1 MRRRRNGD
9 NRPLLVVLEAFK
21 GFVQK
26 LYDARKALDASQA
39 TATAKEQAERVRA
52 AMQKLVLT
60 LGNSD
65 VMRREIDDDSL
76 SAKDVL
82 KSHMQR
88 AKSRNAMQKG
98 GFFSRLF
105 GGNKRDST
113 SGGSSKNL
121 AQKIDRAAQR
131 ESQAQR
137 AERMKH
143 VSELCALIELPLL
156 TPPSSGIL
164 PEGPRNDDKIDKLA
178 MSLRSLVANP
188 RVMLALHRSCTS
200 TNPGA
205 EPENVEAKRQL
216 VFFCNSLHNRRL
228 RRPPTLPHMK
238 SWSAFTPHYAEDVT
252 YRSRRCTRRRPR
264 TQTCSPSSDRSTP
277 TMGQPRR
284 ALPPRQPRPP
294 RLGVAPARRRP
305 TIVGSAMNIVI
316 PADMLARRSS
326 LRSDGLPSVAARASP
341 RSDCDEGSSPMG
353 GSSEGLG
360 AIAEINAER
369 PSVDGSIVAA
379 PAAALALNPEAVK
392 PGREATS
399 RAPRQRAA
407 WDRALP
413 DPSEQEHHTIA
424 GISPP
429 PSPPSQGLL
438 RPSTRRRRS
447 RRAHRRSRALPLP
460 GLAANVVGL
469 PGAGAAAGGGGRS
482 GSPLA
487 PRSGPL
493 ASSALG
499 GQLVASQERSVE
511 RSGALSGLKEGSMS
525 GRMTPGSPAPFLEH
539 SASRL
544 GQSAEIR
551 QQTGGHERRGRS
563 RAPERRGSVSSR
575 SNGGRPTARRCSLGR
590 CAA

>member
-1 MRRRRNGD
+1 
-9 NRPLLVVLEAFK
+9 
-21 GFVQK
+21 
-26 LYDARKALDASQA
+26 
-39 TATAKEQAERVRA
+39 
-52 AMQKLVLT
+52 MQKLVLT

-164 PEGPRNDDKIDKLA
+164 PEGPRNDDKLDKLA

-252 YRSRRCTRRRPR
+252 YSLKALYTTSAENTNLLTILRSLHPDEWANLAERCHLVNLDRLDWESLSGEETTDNRR
-264 TQTCSPSSDRSTP
+264 
-277 TMGQPRR
+277 
-284 ALPPRQPRPP
+284 
-294 RLGVAPARRRP
+294 
-305 TIVGSAMNIVI
+305 SAMNIVI

-379 PAAALALNPEAVK
+379 PAAALPLNPEAVK

-438 RPSTRRRRS
+438 RPFDPPPAQPVRPPAQSS
-447 RRAHRRSRALPLP
+447 SSPLP

-469 PGAGAAAGGGGRS
+469 PAGAGAAAGGGRN

-525 GRMTPGSPAPFLEH
+525 GRMTPARRHRSSSTRRLASANPPK

-544 GQSAEIR
+544 AGTSGRA
-551 QQTGGHERRGRS
+551 RS